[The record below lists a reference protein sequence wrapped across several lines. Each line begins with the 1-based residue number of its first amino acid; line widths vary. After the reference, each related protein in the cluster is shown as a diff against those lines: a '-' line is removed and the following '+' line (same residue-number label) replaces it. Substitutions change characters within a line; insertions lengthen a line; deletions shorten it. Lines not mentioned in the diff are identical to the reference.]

1 MRERDVAAPPGRSIV
16 VAAWVT
22 FALFAVTIV
31 PDAARLHGLDN
42 VAAGVAL
49 SFFVVSVPLW
59 LYAFGVGV
67 MRQARGENVTVGGL
81 FFLTGSA
88 PANVRKQLLG
98 ALVVSLVL
106 AAATAWANAFAV
118 LEPMLPFA
126 LVGLWSARH
135 GEFGERDREH
145 GIGRTPG
152 AATGLQQGSGS

>member
-1 MRERDVAAPPGRSIV
+1 VPERDEAAPPGRSII
-16 VAAWVT
+16 VAAWAT

-31 PDAARLHGLDN
+31 PDAAGWHALDN

-49 SFFVVSVPLW
+49 GFFVVSLPLW

-67 MRQARGENVTVGGL
+67 MRQARGENVGVGSL

-88 PANVRKQLLG
+88 PTAVRRRLLG
-98 ALVVSLVL
+98 ALVASLVL
-106 AAATAWANAFAV
+106 AAIVAFANAFAV

-135 GEFGERDREH
+135 GEFGQRDLAARA
-145 GIGRTPG
+145 PG
-152 AATGLQQGSGS
+152 APTGLQQGRG